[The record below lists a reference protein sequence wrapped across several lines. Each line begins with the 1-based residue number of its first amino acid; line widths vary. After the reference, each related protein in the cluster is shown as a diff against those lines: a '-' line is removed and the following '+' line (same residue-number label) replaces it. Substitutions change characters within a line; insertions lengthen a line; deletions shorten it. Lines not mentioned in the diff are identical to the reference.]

1 METFKT
7 KIAPTLEKLGVN
19 STSIHMPGTS
29 YVYLGVN
36 EELRG
41 DPKGKCVIE
50 CLKALPNVDYV
61 IMCDGSGKIPYE
73 HVVDIFRV
81 LISDSRLAC
90 VMGNRVENKS
100 ISNERYLIE
109 RFEVF
114 LLCKFLKHDK
124 HISDGQCGLWGF
136 KLGEIKTN
144 NSNCENIKLTAT
156 GYEIELDLL
165 SEVIGKGLQY
175 AFFDVVLP
183 TKNNGITTS
192 FRYDN
197 NMSKMKAL
205 FKKHDRLEFF
215 VPEFLD
221 RFEKTQEF
229 TDL

>member
-1 METFKT
+1 
-7 KIAPTLEKLGVN
+7 
-19 STSIHMPGTS
+19 
-29 YVYLGVN
+29 VN
-36 EELRG
+36 EELKG

-50 CLKALPNVDYV
+50 CLKALPDVNYA

-73 HVVDIFRV
+73 QVVDIFRF

-90 VMGNRVENKS
+90 VMGNRIRNKS

-114 LLCKFLKHDK
+114 LLCKFFKHDK
-124 HISDGQCGLWGF
+124 PIPDGQCGLWGF
-136 KLGEIKTN
+136 KIGEIKTD
-144 NSNCENIKLTAT
+144 NSKYEKIKLTAT

-175 AFFDVVLP
+175 AFLDIVLP
-183 TKNNGITTS
+183 AKNDGITSS
-192 FRYDN
+192 FKYDN

-205 FKKHDRLEFF
+205 FKKYDRLEFF

-221 RFEKTQEF
+221 RFEKTQDF
-229 TDL
+229 IDLVKNNAIADFWRRYKTDLLSVVRQESEKS